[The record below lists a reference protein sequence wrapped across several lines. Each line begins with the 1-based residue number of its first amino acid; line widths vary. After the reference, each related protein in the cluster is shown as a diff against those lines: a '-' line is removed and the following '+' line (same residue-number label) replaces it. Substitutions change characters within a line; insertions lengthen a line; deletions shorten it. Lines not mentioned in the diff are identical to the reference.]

1 MENLLITNYIAD
13 DLLTSCCTDWAHT
26 RHIFTIIK
34 HTQQGEKDICILGL
48 VFTGQKPQRLKWL
61 SNKTVANWIWD
72 RPAAD
77 NKALQLC
84 LFIWMPHTLP
94 DLSCTHAHTH
104 TFLYLDTYSFQRTY
118 GHTHKY
124 THIYTLT
131 GSEQGKY
138 YELCVSS
145 LEGILNLS
153 KSHIPCLYK
162 LKVTG
167 KLPGEAALDASF
179 HFDFFSMEISN
190 MPQSPWT
197 LTYPSSRHRT
207 H

>member
-34 HTQQGEKDICILGL
+34 HIQQGEKSQNLYFGFSIHWTETAKTEMIIKQDSCQLNM
-48 VFTGQKPQRLKWL
+48 GQSCCKQQ
-61 SNKTVANWIWD
+61 STST
-72 RPAAD
+72 
-77 NKALQLC
+77 

-118 GHTHKY
+118 VHTHKH

-138 YELCVSS
+138 YELCVS

-179 HFDFFSMEISN
+179 HFDFFSTEISN